1 MRLKNTLSFILC
13 FALFFSGMTLNV
25 LADEAEAIT
34 AKAANGSTISIT
46 AVNRAIAASDEMILF
61 TRENSSKL
69 TDPNPYAAAA
79 VVDYHEGTYSVTE
92 VTYRAGAVEI
102 PTNGF
107 VLFGHGSSEQWIK
120 DNMSPGDPVEIIGYT
135 LPVPVVGG
143 PQLITEQG
151 ILPIDVVDQD
161 QPANTI
167 AVYTRHFGEMTRPFS
182 EDTVQYIITNDVS
195 VVKSTYDVHGQNG
208 TYIPANG
215 YVISV
220 SGSAASSLSLVVGQS
235 VQAINIDIPILP
247 SKYLKVNGIAVGIDK
262 INGPRGTGEVV
273 LYQPTYGATTN
284 QNAWGMELTVV
295 GNKVINIVAIA
306 SDPNTGGYL
315 ENNSSIPADGYV
327 LSIQASSPYYNQL
340 ADKVSVGTEV
350 ELVTDSLIYQAARTS
365 YDAFNPKV
373 KEDNLAG
380 WDNVGNVPYPGF
392 RGSDQ
397 LIVYDRNYGEET
409 GTNPWGNEVIVNAN
423 GYVTNN
429 GGNNSKIPEGGYV
442 LSGHGV
448 KNTWLKNNA
457 LVGAKLSLDFA
468 KKEVLVIFT
477 PESYLDKASIS
488 IDSAERALQLSK
500 DHFMDVPYAGI
511 EQKIVE
517 AKAVYEVV
525 KQRLNESGTNGLMDL
540 LNDLDQKVTEA
551 SYMNFESPKV
561 QTRGLWMRPK
571 EKNLEQV
578 RDHVKKIKET
588 GINAIYLETWWNGYT
603 TWPTSLPD
611 TELNPLYE
619 GFDVLGAFIEEG
631 KKQGIEIHAWVENF
645 FVGGPVVVNHPD
657 WRMIS
662 RQGIDYEVGLNNA
675 KWYWLNPAL
684 PQARDFVASV
694 YNELITKYDIASL
707 HLDYARYP
715 DSKDYTNDFGYDTY
729 TRNLFSEKYGVDPL
743 DLHPGDHYWD
753 EWLQFRADM
762 INTWVV
768 RVVDEAHQIKP
779 ELQITAAVWPNY
791 EEAPKSHAQEV
802 KYWLDHNLIDHLFH
816 MSYAPGS
823 ELTVTDL
830 RNSMALAGHNA
841 FVSSGL
847 DAFQGNPT
855 SAVVDQIIEA
865 TKNDGAGAAL
875 FEFEGLFNYKY
886 DKVLKIGVYRN
897 QTILPEY
904 DTTKPLATVMEEM
917 IRKIN
922 EIYVPFQGMSRQEGD
937 TLIHKIQPTVQA
949 LNTNEDMRAD
959 TATIA
964 KQQIESLRSDLDAN
978 SSINPEVK
986 NRMILDLDYGLKMVN
1001 IYFSKAASK
1010 AQLST
1015 LTVSKG
1021 KLNPAF
1027 NPSIYAYQVDV
1038 DNTVTTLNITAS
1050 ASNPTAKIFVDGKN
1064 YASDSAI
1071 PVQLKVGL
1079 NSVTL
1084 QVMSEDGL
1092 TINYNLSI
1100 NRASMGDP
1108 GNSSGNGGGNS
1119 GGGNIT
1125 TTTPPQDKVE
1135 PSTNVRLDSSALSLK
1150 SEKKPNGQTMLT
1162 AIVSADELNKAFQRL
1177 KESKESPGTVTI
1189 ELLGEDDIQQV
1200 GIPVQSLIDALTNV
1214 PNATIVIQGNH
1225 AVYELPVSLTNLS
1238 AYIKEL
1244 GADAKDAV
1252 LYVTIEQVK
1261 GKDLEQ
1267 IRSQAERENATLVD
1281 DRVIDFSVRV
1291 ETNGKM
1297 KIFSNF
1303 GNEYLKRSII
1313 LAQSISS
1320 DTATAIYIDPNTG
1333 RFSFVPSIFTA
1344 QGGQTVVMMKRN
1356 GNSKYAVIQSSR
1368 TFKDLKNHWAKS
1380 DIELLAS
1387 KRIIEGL
1394 SVDQFAPDQKV
1405 TRAEFVSLLVRSLGL
1420 NSDTSIT
1427 QFHDVSNS
1435 DWFAGAVG
1443 AAVNAGIAKGNED
1456 GSFKPHDSIT
1466 REQMAVMISRALSFA
1481 GKSVQAPTPLDLT
1494 VYHDEETIS
1503 VWAQAAVA
1511 ETLDAG
1517 ILKGVT
1523 STAFEPNIHT
1533 SRAQAAVAVK
1543 RMLQYLGFIN
1553 S

>member
-13 FALFFSGMTLNV
+13 FVLIFSGMTLSV
-25 LADEAEAIT
+25 SADEAIT
-34 AKAANGSTISIT
+34 AKASNGNTISIT
-46 AVNRAIAASDEMILF
+46 AVNRAIGASDEMILF

-69 TDPNPYAAAA
+69 TDSNPYAAAA
-79 VVDYHEGTYSVTE
+79 VVDYYEGTYSVTD
-92 VTYRAGAVEI
+92 VTYREGAVQI

-120 DNMSPGDPVEIIGYT
+120 DNMSPGDPVEIVGYT
-135 LPVPVVGG
+135 LPDPVVGG
-143 PQLITEQG
+143 PQLITEQVT
-151 ILPIDVVDQD
+151 IPIDVVDQD
-161 QPANTI
+161 QPTNTI

-182 EDTVQYIITNDVS
+182 EDTVQYIITNDVV

-215 YVISV
+215 YVISA
-220 SGSAASSLSLVVGQS
+220 SGNAASSLNLVVGQS
-235 VQAINIDIPILP
+235 VQAINVDIPILP

-262 INGPRGTGEVV
+262 INGPRGSGEVV

-284 QNAWGMELTVV
+284 QNAWGMEITVV
-295 GNKVINIVAIA
+295 GNKVTNVVEIA
-306 SDPNTGGYL
+306 YDPNTGGYL
-315 ENNSSIPADGYV
+315 DNNSSIPADGYV
-327 LSIQASSPYYNQL
+327 LSIQAASPFYNQL
-340 ADKVSVGTEV
+340 AGQVHIGAEV

-365 YDAFNPKV
+365 FDAFNPKV
-373 KEDNLAG
+373 KEDNPGG
-380 WDNVGNVPYPGF
+380 WDNDGNVPYPGF

-409 GTNPWGNEVIVNAN
+409 GTNSWGNEVIVNAD
-423 GYVTNN
+423 GYVTSN

-457 LVGAKLSLDFA
+457 LVGAKLSLDFT
-468 KKEVLVIFT
+468 KKEVLAIFT
-477 PESYLDKASIS
+477 PESYLDRASIS
-488 IDSAERALQLSK
+488 IDSAEKALQLSK
-500 DHFMDVPYAGI
+500 HQFMDVPYADI

-517 AKAVYEVV
+517 AKDVYELV

-540 LNDLDQKVTEA
+540 LNDLDQKVTDA
-551 SYMNFESPKV
+551 SYMNFESPRV

-645 FVGGPVVVNHPD
+645 FVGGPVVENHPD
-657 WRMIS
+657 WRLIS
-662 RQGIDYEVGLNNA
+662 RQGIDYEVGMNNA

-694 YNELITKYDIASL
+694 YNELVTKYDIASL
-707 HLDYARYP
+707 HLDYLRYP
-715 DSKDYTNDFGYDTY
+715 DSGDYTNDFGYDTY

-743 DLHPGDHYWD
+743 DLHAGDRYWD

-768 RVVDEAHQIKP
+768 RVVNEAHQIKP
-779 ELQITAAVWPNY
+779 KLQITTAVWPNY
-791 EEAPKSHAQEV
+791 EEAPKSHAQEA
-802 KYWLDHNLIDHLFH
+802 KYWLDHHLIDHLFH

-830 RNSMALAGHNA
+830 RNSMALAGDNA

-847 DAFQGNPT
+847 DTFQGNPT
-855 SAVVDQIIEA
+855 SAVVDQITEA

-875 FEFEGLFNYKY
+875 FEFEGLFFNYKY

-897 QTILPEY
+897 EAILPQY
-904 DTTKPLATVMEEM
+904 DTTKPLATVLEEM

-937 TLIHKIQPTVQA
+937 TLIHKIQPAVQA
-949 LNTNEDMRAD
+949 LNTNADMRSD
-959 TATIA
+959 TAMIA
-964 KQQIESLRSDLDAN
+964 KQHIEALRSELEAN

-986 NRMILDLDYGLKMVN
+986 NRMTHDLDYGLKMVN

-1021 KLNPAF
+1021 KLSPSF

-1038 DNTVTTLNITAS
+1038 DNAVTALDITAS
-1050 ASNPTAKIFVDGKN
+1050 ASNKAAQIFVDGKS
-1064 YASDSAI
+1064 YANDSAI
-1071 PVQLKVGL
+1071 PVQLQVGL
-1079 NSVTL
+1079 NSVIL

-1100 NRASMGDP
+1100 YRASKGDS
-1108 GNSSGNGGGNS
+1108 GSSSGNGNGGG
-1119 GGGNIT
+1119 GGGNIS
-1125 TTTPPQDKVE
+1125 TPPQDKEE
-1135 PSTNVRLDSSALSLK
+1135 PSTNGKLDSSELSLK

-1162 AIVSADELNKAFQRL
+1162 AIVSADELNKAFLGL
-1177 KESKESPGTVTI
+1177 KGSKESPGSVTI
-1189 ELLGEDDIQQV
+1189 ELMGEDDIQQV
-1200 GIPVQSLIDALTNV
+1200 GIPAQSLIDTLAIV

-1225 AVYELPVSLTNLS
+1225 AVFEVPVSLPDLS
-1238 AYIKEL
+1238 TYIKEL
-1244 GADAKDAV
+1244 GADAKGAFV
-1252 LYVTIEQVK
+1252 YVMIEQANGK
-1261 GKDLEQ
+1261 GLEQ
-1267 IRSQAERENATLVD
+1267 IRSQAERENATLID

-1291 ETNGKM
+1291 EANGKT
-1297 KIFSNF
+1297 KTFSNL
-1303 GNEYLKRSII
+1303 GNKHMKRSVI
-1313 LAQSISS
+1313 LDQSISS
-1320 DTATAIYIDPNTG
+1320 DTETAVYIDPNTG
-1333 RFSFVPSIFTA
+1333 RFSFVPSIFTT
-1344 QGGQTVVMMKRN
+1344 QGGKTVVMIKRN
-1356 GNSKYAVIQSSR
+1356 GTGQYAVIQSFR
-1368 TFKDLKNHWAKS
+1368 TFKDLENHWAKT

-1387 KRIIEGL
+1387 KRLIEGM
-1394 SVDQFAPDQKV
+1394 SAEQFAPDQKV
-1405 TRAEFVSLLVRSLGL
+1405 TRAEFVSLLVRSLDL
-1420 NSDTSIT
+1420 NSDTSQT
-1427 QFHDVSNS
+1427 KFHDVSTS
-1435 DWFAGAVG
+1435 DWFAGAVD
-1443 AAVNAGIAKGNED
+1443 AAVDAGIAKGNED
-1456 GSFKPHDSIT
+1456 GSFRPHDSIT
-1466 REQMAVMISRALSFA
+1466 REQMAVMISRALSFV
-1481 GKSVQAPTPLDLT
+1481 GKSGKTPTPLDVT
-1494 VYHDEETIS
+1494 VYHDEGSIS
-1503 VWAQAAVA
+1503 AWAQAAVA
-1511 ETLDAG
+1511 ETRDAG

-1523 STAFEPNIHT
+1523 STTFEPDSDT
-1533 SRAQAAVAVK
+1533 TRAQAAVAVK
-1543 RMLQYLGFIN
+1543 RMLQYIGFIN

>member
-13 FALFFSGMTLNV
+13 FVLIFSGMTLSV
-25 LADEAEAIT
+25 SADEAIT
-34 AKAANGSTISIT
+34 AKAANGNTISIT
-46 AVNRAIAASDEMILF
+46 AVNRAIGASDEMILF

-69 TDPNPYAAAA
+69 TDSNPYAAAA
-79 VVDYHEGTYSVTE
+79 VVDYHEGTYSVTD
-92 VTYRAGAVEI
+92 VTYREGAVQI

-120 DNMSPGDPVEIIGYT
+120 DNMSPGYPVEIVGYT
-135 LPVPVVGG
+135 LPDPIVGG

-151 ILPIDVVDQD
+151 IIPIDVVDQD
-161 QPANTI
+161 QPTNTI
-167 AVYTRHFGEMTRPFS
+167 AVYTRHFGKMTRPFS
-182 EDTVQYIITNDVS
+182 EDTVQYIITNDVV
-195 VVKSTYDVHGQNG
+195 VVKSTYDNHGQSG

-215 YVISV
+215 YVISA
-220 SGSAASSLSLVVGQS
+220 SGNAASSLNLVVGQS
-235 VQAINIDIPILP
+235 VQAINVDIPILP

-295 GNKVINIVAIA
+295 GNKVTNIVAIA
-306 SDPNTGGYL
+306 NDPNTGGYL
-315 ENNSSIPADGYV
+315 DNNSSIPADGYV
-327 LSIQASSPYYNQL
+327 LSIQASSPYYDQL
-340 ADKVSVGTEV
+340 AGKVSIGTEV

-365 YDAFNPKV
+365 FDAFNPKV
-373 KEDNLAG
+373 KEDNPGG

-409 GTNPWGNEVIVNAN
+409 GTNPWGNEVIVNAD

-488 IDSAERALQLSK
+488 IDSAEKALQSSK
-500 DHFMDVPYAGI
+500 NQFMDVPYADI

-517 AKAVYEVV
+517 AKAVYELA

-657 WRMIS
+657 WRLIS
-662 RQGIDYEVGLNNA
+662 RQGIDYEVGINNA

-743 DLHPGDHYWD
+743 DLHPGDRYWD
-753 EWLQFRADM
+753 EWLQFRADI

-779 ELQITAAVWPNY
+779 KLQITTAVWPNY
-791 EEAPKSHAQEV
+791 EEAPKSHAQEA
-802 KYWLDHNLIDHLFH
+802 KYWLDHNLIDHLYH

-823 ELTVTDL
+823 ELTVADL
-830 RNSMALAGHNA
+830 RNSMALAGDNA

-847 DAFQGNPT
+847 DTFQGNPT
-855 SAVVDQIIEA
+855 SAVVDQITEA

-897 QTILPEY
+897 EAILPQY

-937 TLIHKIQPTVQA
+937 TLIRKIQPAVQA
-949 LNTNEDMRAD
+949 LNTNADMRAD
-959 TATIA
+959 TATFA
-964 KQQIESLRSDLDAN
+964 KQQIEALRSELDAN

-986 NRMILDLDYGLKMVN
+986 NRMTLDLDYGLKMVN

-1021 KLNPAF
+1021 KLTPSF
-1027 NPSIYAYQVDV
+1027 NPSIYTYQVDV
-1038 DNTVTTLNITAS
+1038 DNAVTALDITAS
-1050 ASNPTAKIFVDGKN
+1050 TSNKTAKIFVDGKS
-1064 YASDSAI
+1064 YANDSAI

-1079 NSVTL
+1079 NSVIL

-1100 NRASMGDP
+1100 YRASKEDP
-1108 GNSSGNGGGNS
+1108 GSSSGNGGS
-1119 GGGNIT
+1119 GSNI
-1125 TTTPPQDKVE
+1125 TTPPQDT
-1135 PSTNVRLDSSALSLK
+1135 STNVKPDSSMLSLK
-1150 SEKKPNGQTMLT
+1150 SEKKSNGQTMLT
-1162 AIVSADELNKAFQRL
+1162 AKVSADELNKAFQRL
-1177 KESKESPGTVTI
+1177 KGSKESPGSVTI
-1189 ELLGEDDIQQV
+1189 ELMGEDDIQQV
-1200 GIPVQSLIDALTNV
+1200 GIPAQSLIDALAIA

-1225 AVYELPVSLTNLS
+1225 AVFEVPVSLPNLS
-1238 AYIKEL
+1238 TYIKEL
-1244 GADAKDAV
+1244 GADAKDTV
-1252 LYVTIEQVK
+1252 VYVTIEQVK

-1267 IRSQAERENATLVD
+1267 IRSQAKRENATLID

-1291 ETNGKM
+1291 EANGKT
-1297 KIFSNF
+1297 KTFSNL
-1303 GNEYLKRSII
+1303 GNKYMKRSIV
-1313 LAQSISS
+1313 LDQSIPS
-1320 DTATAIYIDPNTG
+1320 DTATAIYIDPNRG
-1333 RFSFVPSIFTA
+1333 RFSFVPSIFTT
-1344 QGGQTVVMMKRN
+1344 QGGQTVVMIKQN
-1356 GNSKYAVIQSSR
+1356 GTGQYAAIQSFR

-1387 KRIIEGL
+1387 KRVIEGM
-1394 SVDQFAPDQKV
+1394 STDQFAPDQKV
-1405 TRAEFVSLLVRSLGL
+1405 TRAEFVSLLVRSLDL
-1420 NSDTSIT
+1420 NSDTSLT
-1427 QFHDVSNS
+1427 KFHDVSTS

-1443 AAVNAGIAKGNED
+1443 AAANAGIAKGNED
-1456 GSFKPHDSIT
+1456 GSFRPNDSIT
-1466 REQMAVMISRALSFA
+1466 REQMAVMISRALSFV
-1481 GKSVQAPTPLDLT
+1481 GKSVQAPTPLDMT
-1494 VYHDEETIS
+1494 VYHDEGSIS
-1503 VWAQAAVA
+1503 AWAQAAVA
-1511 ETLDAG
+1511 ETRDAG

-1523 STAFEPNIHT
+1523 STTFEPDIHT
-1533 SRAQAAVAVK
+1533 TRAQAAVAVK